1 MQFIGYLLKKNEIV
15 IIRYRSIG
23 LHVLQGI
30 VLSNALN
37 ATDAEIQLQYVVPAL
52 LQNLTDDKVGLE
64 AWQKM

>member
-1 MQFIGYLLKKNEIV
+1 MQFINYLLKKIV

-30 VLSNALN
+30 IISNALN
-37 ATDAEIQLQYVVPAL
+37 ATDAETQLQYIVPAI